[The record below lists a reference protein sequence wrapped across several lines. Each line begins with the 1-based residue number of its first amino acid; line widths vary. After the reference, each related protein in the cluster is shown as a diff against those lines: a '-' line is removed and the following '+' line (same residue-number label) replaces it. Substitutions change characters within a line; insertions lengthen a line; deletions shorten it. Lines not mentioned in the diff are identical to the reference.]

1 MAEFRLI
8 DSSIFQY
15 QILDLILSRGFQYG
29 DGFFESMLYG
39 DGQVRLAGFHQ
50 ERMNE
55 ALELLGLYSPFHQR
69 LTDYLTNEI
78 PTLLNKES
86 CRLKLMI
93 WRKGQGK
100 YSPTGSE
107 ADFALIAS
115 PYVEQHAPIST
126 IRVSNSCFLE
136 HHPTS
141 SFKTMSSLIYVM
153 AGKEAVEQG
162 NELILLSNKD
172 GFLAEGLNSNL
183 FLFRK
188 GQLYTPPLTSGC
200 INGVVRRWMLSNND
214 PMLNDLWFKADDL
227 KPEDQLFLANAFGV
241 RVIHQLEQ
249 IKLNVQEDFAEHLR
263 EKIYRS

>member
-8 DSSIFQY
+8 DSSVFQY

-29 DGFFESMLYG
+29 DGFFESMLYS
-39 DGQVRLAGFHQ
+39 DGKVRLAGFHQ

-55 ALELLGLYSPFHQR
+55 ALELLGLSSPFHDS
-69 LTDYLTNEI
+69 LTDYLTSKI
-78 PTLLNKES
+78 PALQNTES

-107 ADFALIAS
+107 ADFVLIAS
-115 PYVEQHAPIST
+115 PYEEQHAPIST
-126 IRVSNSCFLE
+126 IRVSNKYFLDQ
-136 HHPTS
+136 HPTS
-141 SFKTMSSLIYVM
+141 GFKTMSSLAYVM
-153 AGKEAVEQG
+153 AGKEAAEQG
-162 NELILLSNKD
+162 NELILLSNKN
-172 GFLAEGLNSNL
+172 GFLAEGLSSNL

-227 KPEDQLFLANAFGV
+227 KPEDQLFLANASGL
-241 RVIHQLEQ
+241 RVIQQLEQ
-249 IKLNVQEDFAEHLR
+249 IKLNVQEDFAEQLR
-263 EKIYRS
+263 EKIYGS